1 MAAASVA
8 AYAVA
13 ISAVIAPFSGASPG
27 GVLPPGWELL
37 DLPNV
42 RGPEVSLVEDGG
54 VTVLRVVSADAA
66 GSVAHRLAADV
77 RRTPVLGWRWKVD
90 RVLDNADMGRKDG
103 DDYAARV
110 YVTFDVPEATLPF
123 ADRAR
128 IRIAKLIYG
137 ADLPTAA
144 LCYVWDNRHPVG
156 TTAWNPYSSRVRMM
170 VLRSGSAGV
179 GSWAAQ
185 SRDLAEDFRAAFGG
199 TAPAITGVAVS
210 ADTDQTHEKVTAW
223 FGDLRLEPRR

>member
-1 MAAASVA
+1 MAVASVA

-13 ISAVIAPFSGASPG
+13 ASGAIAPFSGASPG
-27 GVLPPGWELL
+27 GALPPGWEPLG
-37 DLPNV
+37 LPNI
-42 RGPEVSLVEDGG
+42 RGPEVALVEDGG
-54 VTVLRVVSADAA
+54 ATVLRLVSADTA
-66 GSVAHRLAADV
+66 GSVAHRLAAGV
-77 RRTPVLGWRWKVD
+77 ERTPVLGWRWKVD
-90 RVLDNADMGRKDG
+90 RVLEKADMGRKDG

-128 IRIAKLIYG
+128 IRIAKVIYG

-156 TTAWNPYSSRVRMM
+156 TTAWNAYSSRVRMV

-179 GSWAAQ
+179 GTWAAE
-185 SRDLAEDFRAAFGG
+185 SRDLAEDFRAAFGE
-199 TAPAITGVAVS
+199 TPPAITGIAVS